1 MKRNGIY
8 DQVVAILREAGKT
21 IVENPGVMSNP
32 TLEKLHEGVKIA
44 RENDVDL
51 ILSLGGGSVC
61 DYSKGVAASAGYD
74 GDYWNQFWLQ
84 QQNPAQEQKILPIGC
99 ILTMAGTGSEMNGGS
114 VITDAEHKLKVGR
127 VFDNRL
133 MPKFSILNPKFTMTV
148 PDNQM
153 KAGIY
158 DIMNH
163 IMEQY
168 FSDTDDNTSDYLS
181 EGLMRGLIVASRK
194 AVENPQD
201 YEARSNIMWTAT
213 WALNTLIGLGKHQDW
228 MVHMIGHSVGAW
240 THAPHG
246 YALAAVSMAYY
257 RRAMQLA
264 LVLSIV
270 LCLSVVVIG
279 ILIWTR
285 PTPVFFAATRDLR
298 LAQMVPLDKP
308 VLTQQG
314 LLNWATETVTNAVS
328 LDFLE
333 WRKKLTAAREHF
345 SEGAYKSFLES
356 LQSSGILSM
365 IQEKRLSAS
374 AVVTQAPVIV
384 ASGMLD
390 GKASWKIE
398 FPIIIS
404 YESSQ
409 GVESTQKLLA
419 VVLVRRAS
427 TVRSPRGVV
436 VEQVVLKRDA

>member
-1 MKRNGIY
+1 MQGNFSYYNPTKLYFGDESLNYLKDELMNFGPVVMLNYGSGSVKRNGIY

-61 DYSKGVAASAGYD
+61 DYSKGVAASASYD

-257 RRAMQLA
+257 RRAMQPGLQKFVRFAKNVWNIDGGGMTDEQIAQAGLDALKAWMLEIGLPLTISELGATKDMLPGITAGTICYPAGYLDLKPEDITEILA
-264 LVLSIV
+264 
-270 LCLSVVVIG
+270 
-279 ILIWTR
+279 
-285 PTPVFFAATRDLR
+285 
-298 LAQMVPLDKP
+298 
-308 VLTQQG
+308 
-314 LLNWATETVTNAVS
+314 
-328 LDFLE
+328 
-333 WRKKLTAAREHF
+333 
-345 SEGAYKSFLES
+345 ES
-356 LQSSGILSM
+356 M
-365 IQEKRLSAS
+365 
-374 AVVTQAPVIV
+374 
-384 ASGMLD
+384 
-390 GKASWKIE
+390 
-398 FPIIIS
+398 
-404 YESSQ
+404 
-409 GVESTQKLLA
+409 
-419 VVLVRRAS
+419 
-427 TVRSPRGVV
+427 
-436 VEQVVLKRDA
+436 